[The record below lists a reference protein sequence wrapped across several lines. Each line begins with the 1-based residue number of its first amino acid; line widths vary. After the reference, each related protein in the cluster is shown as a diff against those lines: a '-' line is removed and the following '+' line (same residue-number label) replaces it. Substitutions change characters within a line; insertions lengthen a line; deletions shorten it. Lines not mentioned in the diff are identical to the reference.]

1 MDHFSGN
8 FMGFLVLMYEWNR
21 SPKDLK
27 RIRPNKNAGDGVCGD
42 DSRANLNATAP
53 VQV

>member
-1 MDHFSGN
+1 
-8 FMGFLVLMYEWNR
+8 MGFFGLMYEWSR

-27 RIRPNKNAGDGVCGD
+27 RIRPNKNADDGICGNV
-42 DSRANLNATAP
+42 SNANLNATAP